1 MTRSDRTM
9 KTNIVKYLSF
19 ALAVVIL
26 ALLVMQFLPFWTTEK
41 ETVSINDY
49 LWMPNEHKSV
59 TKLFKAELDDKKF
72 DPIKIVL
79 WPVLTLVLGV
89 AGIILCFIKKDTLL
103 PYLMTILCGL
113 AGMLTYLTNPVY
125 QWGANWIVHLI
136 VAIVVLVAGVAGL
149 VLKLL
154 ADRKA

>member
-19 ALAVVIL
+19 ALAIVIL

>member
-1 MTRSDRTM
+1 M

-19 ALAVVIL
+19 ALAIVIL

-103 PYLMTILCGL
+103 PHLMTILCGL

>member
-1 MTRSDRTM
+1 
-9 KTNIVKYLSF
+9 
-19 ALAVVIL
+19 
-26 ALLVMQFLPFWTTEK
+26 
-41 ETVSINDY
+41 
-49 LWMPNEHKSV
+49 
-59 TKLFKAELDDKKF
+59 
-72 DPIKIVL
+72 
-79 WPVLTLVLGV
+79 
-89 AGIILCFIKKDTLL
+89 
-103 PYLMTILCGL
+103 MTILCGL

>member
-1 MTRSDRTM
+1 M

-49 LWMPNEHKSV
+49 LWLPNEHKSV

-79 WPVLTLVLGV
+79 WPVLTLVLGF

-113 AGMLTYLTNPVY
+113 TGTLTYLTNPVY

>member
-1 MTRSDRTM
+1 M

-19 ALAVVIL
+19 ALAIVIL

-89 AGIILCFIKKDTLL
+89 AGIILCLIKKDTLL

>member
-1 MTRSDRTM
+1 M
-9 KTNIVKYLSF
+9 KTYIVKYLSF
-19 ALAVVIL
+19 ALAIVIL

>member
-1 MTRSDRTM
+1 M

-19 ALAVVIL
+19 ALAIVIL
-26 ALLVMQFLPFWTTEK
+26 ALLVMQFLPFWSTEK

>member
-1 MTRSDRTM
+1 M

-19 ALAVVIL
+19 ALAIVIL

-49 LWMPNEHKSV
+49 LWLPNEHKSV

>member
-1 MTRSDRTM
+1 M

-113 AGMLTYLTNPVY
+113 TGTLTYLTNPVY

>member
-1 MTRSDRTM
+1 M

-19 ALAVVIL
+19 ALAIVIL

-89 AGIILCFIKKDTLL
+89 AGIILCFIEKDTLL

>member
-19 ALAVVIL
+19 ALAIVIL

-49 LWMPNEHKSV
+49 LWLPNEHKSV

-113 AGMLTYLTNPVY
+113 AGMLTYLTNPV
-125 QWGANWIVHLI
+125 
-136 VAIVVLVAGVAGL
+136 
-149 VLKLL
+149 
-154 ADRKA
+154 

>member
-1 MTRSDRTM
+1 M

-49 LWMPNEHKSV
+49 LWLPNEHKSV

>member
-1 MTRSDRTM
+1 M

-19 ALAVVIL
+19 ALAIVIL

-113 AGMLTYLTNPVY
+113 AGVLTYLANPVY

>member
-1 MTRSDRTM
+1 M

-19 ALAVVIL
+19 ALAIVIL

-113 AGMLTYLTNPVY
+113 TGTLTYLTNPVY

>member
-1 MTRSDRTM
+1 MVTM
-9 KTNIVKYLSF
+9 KKENLVKYISF
-19 ALAVVIL
+19 ALAVLIL
-26 ALLVMQFLPFWTTEK
+26 GLLVMQFLPFWTTEK

-89 AGIILCFIKKDTLL
+89 AGIVLCILKRGEFL
-103 PYLMTILCGL
+103 PCLMTVLCG
-113 AGMLTYLTNPVY
+113 ATGVLTYFTNPVY
-125 QWGANWIVHLI
+125 QMGANWQLHAA
-136 VAIVVLVAGVAGL
+136 VAAVVLVAGL
-149 VLKLL
+149 VSVVIHLIPEK
-154 ADRKA
+154 KAK

>member
-1 MTRSDRTM
+1 M

-19 ALAVVIL
+19 ALAIVIL

>member
-1 MTRSDRTM
+1 M